1 MPRHGARI
9 SDNYVGSAAIGIAQK
24 CSPAAGTDSPAALL
38 LPRRPS
44 HLVPPVLSSLHFC
57 SGSPARRSGS
67 RWLGSQSATKGV
79 SRWDFE
85 LGRRGVLGP
94 WADSL
99 PSTRPPRVPRWSSEQ
114 QVDVRPGSRERA
126 HGTPGRSMRTGQERA
141 VGTVLIRAGL
151 GPGWRRRIPA
161 ASLRVGR
168 LGQAGCWCTSRSSCR
183 SAPRRPAARRW

>member
-67 RWLGSQSATKGV
+67 RWLGSQSATKGGV
-79 SRWDFE
+79 SLGLRAGSSRRTKPMGRQSAEHTPASSASLVVRAAGGRPSGIAGAGPRYPGAEYADRAGAGRWDGVDQGWAGPGLASPYTSCE
-85 LGRRGVLGP
+85 PSGGPAGPGGVL
-94 WADSL
+94 
-99 PSTRPPRVPRWSSEQ
+99 VHE
-114 QVDVRPGSRERA
+114 
-126 HGTPGRSMRTGQERA
+126 
-141 VGTVLIRAGL
+141 
-151 GPGWRRRIPA
+151 
-161 ASLRVGR
+161 
-168 LGQAGCWCTSRSSCR
+168 
-183 SAPRRPAARRW
+183 